1 MIEKIETE
9 HLILRKAGESD
20 LYNIWNNVWRDEQI
34 AATMLWQP
42 TYTIDEA

>member
-9 HLILRKAGESD
+9 HLILRKARESD

-34 AATMLWQP
+34 AATML
-42 TYTIDEA
+42 